1 MIRVLISKPGIDGHW
16 RGSVV
21 IARALRDAGME
32 VIFGGNQTVEQ
43 IADTAINEDVD
54 VIGLSIYS
62 GAHFDYVKQLT
73 TLLTDKEEKENF
85 LLICGGAIPPSDY
98 AALKKMGVADVFG
111 ANSDVREAIH
121 FIRSQVPET
130 RLLMASI
137 K

>member
-16 RGSVV
+16 RGTVV

-62 GAHFDYVKQLT
+62 GAHFDYVEQLT
-73 TLLTDKEEKENF
+73 TLLASKEEKENF
-85 LLICGGAIPPSDY
+85 LLICGGAIPPSDF
-98 AALKKMGVADVFG
+98 AKLKEMGVADVFG
-111 ANSDVREAIH
+111 ANCNTKDAIH
-121 FIRSQVPET
+121 FITSHVEDNT
-130 RLLMASI
+130 LY
-137 K
+137 